1 MSNEATQLRTLVV
14 VEDDPGLQ
22 SQLKWCFDDYE
33 VQMAGDRE
41 GAISLLRRTEA
52 PVVTLDLGL
61 PPDPANVSEG
71 MATLQEIL
79 DLSPKTKVIVVTG
92 NDDRENALHAV
103 ELGAYDFYQ
112 KPIDPDVLKVIIDRA
127 YNLYYLEEEN
137 RVLVNQQGRSPL
149 DGLVANSPEMLEV
162 CRVIEKVSP
171 TDISVLL
178 LGESG
183 TGKEILA
190 RAVHMLSERGDKPF
204 IAINCASIPDAL
216 LESELFGYERGAFT
230 GANKRTLGKIETAD
244 GGTLFLDE
252 IGDMPM
258 SLQAKLLRFLQ
269 ERVIERVGG
278 RSEIPVDVRVVCAT
292 HQNLDKM
299 IESGDFRQDL
309 FYRVS
314 EVTIDIPA
322 LRSRV
327 GDAVLLAW
335 AFLEK
340 YSTKGTRKVVG
351 FTKSALQAIEDY
363 AWPGN
368 VRELENK
375 IKRAVVMADGAQIT
389 VDELQL
395 NNVEGDGMPLNLRE
409 VREKGEATAIL
420 RALNHVR
427 GNISKAAELLGV
439 SRPTLYDLIHKYDLK

>member
-1 MSNEATQLRTLVV
+1 MSKANQLRPLIV

-22 SQLKWCFDDYE
+22 SQLKWCFDGYE
-33 VQMAGDRE
+33 VLTAGDRE
-41 GAISLLRRTEA
+41 SAISLLRRTTA

-71 MATLQEIL
+71 MAALHDIL
-79 DLSPKTKVIVVTG
+79 SLSPRTKVIVVTG
-92 NDDRENALHAV
+92 NDDRENALAAI
-103 ELGAYDFYQ
+103 EQGAYDFYQ

-127 YNLYYLEEEN
+127 YNLFELEEEN
-137 RVLVNQQGRSPL
+137 RVLMNQQKASPL
-149 DGLVANSPEMLEV
+149 DGIVANSPEMLDV

-183 TGKEILA
+183 TGKEVLA
-190 RAVHMLSERGDKPF
+190 RAVHMLSDRKDKPF
-204 IAINCASIPDAL
+204 VAINCASIPDTL

-230 GANKRTLGKIETAD
+230 GANKRTLGKVETAND
-244 GGTLFLDE
+244 GTLFLDE
-252 IGDMPM
+252 IGDMPIN
-258 SLQAKLLRFLQ
+258 LQAKLLRFLQ

-278 RSEIPVDVRVVCAT
+278 RDEIPVDVRVICAT
-292 HQNLDKM
+292 NQNLDQM
-299 IESGDFRQDL
+299 IQSGDFREDL
-309 FYRVS
+309 FYRIS
-314 EVTIDIPA
+314 EVTINIPP
-322 LRSRV
+322 LRERV

-340 YSTKGTRKVVG
+340 YNTSARNRVSG
-351 FTKSALQAIEDY
+351 FNKSALQAIEDY

-389 VDELQL
+389 AEELQL
-395 NNVEGDGMPLNLRE
+395 STEQADSMPLNLRE
-409 VREKGEATAIL
+409 VREEAEAKAIL
-420 RALNHVR
+420 RALNYVK
-427 GNISKAAELLGV
+427 GNVSKAAELLGV
-439 SRPTLYDLIHKYDLK
+439 SRPTLYDLINKYDLK